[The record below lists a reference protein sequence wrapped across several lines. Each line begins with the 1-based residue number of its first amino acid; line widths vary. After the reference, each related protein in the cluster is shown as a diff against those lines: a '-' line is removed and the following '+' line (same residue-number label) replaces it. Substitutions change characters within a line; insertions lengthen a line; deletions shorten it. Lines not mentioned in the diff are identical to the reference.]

1 MALAGALLVPAR
13 GFAAVTITS
22 QKGARPATTVY
33 ADGDRLRID
42 NPAREAGGRATT
54 ILLDAAGKRFVT
66 LDESNKTYT
75 EVTEEDMK
83 RMRGQMDAMRAQMQD
98 RLKSMPPE
106 QRKKMEELMG
116 QRGGAMSGS
125 GSGSAAKPREWSFES
140 LGQKK
145 TINGF
150 SCELFRVNVDGKP
163 REEDCISPWSAG
175 VVKREDFAGLA
186 KFGEEMMK
194 GFGGGGATRAGEA
207 FLRFDKAPGLPISRV
222 PLDEDGKPG
231 EEEQIKTIKRGAIAP
246 SLFAVPV
253 GFTKKELPFKPGGRG
268 GPGGAHRG
276 TGDAH

>member
-175 VVKREDFAGLA
+175 LVKREDFSGLQ
-186 KFGEEMMK
+186 KFGEEMSK
-194 GFGGGGATRAGEA
+194 QLGGGDGERAGGP

-222 PLDEDGKPG
+222 PIESDGKRG
-231 EEEQIKTIKRGAIAP
+231 EEEQIKSIKRGALAP
-246 SLFAVPV
+246 ALFAIPA
-253 GFTKKELPFKPGGRG
+253 GFTKKELPVGPM
-268 GPGGAHRG
+268 GPGARHRG
-276 TGDAH
+276 PGAAP